1 MSFLLM
7 SGFFADHELEL
18 LALGRVCIAVVVGAI
33 IGLER
38 ELAEK
43 PAGLRTHML
52 VAGSAALFV
61 GLGDALIA
69 HWGARRLGD
78 DAAAGGLRVDPSR
91 LLDALV
97 TGLAFLGAGTILR
110 QEAGTRVSGLTTA
123 ASLFFTGIVGG
134 AIAMGQYVLAVGSA
148 VLLLATLRVV
158 GLFEHRFL
166 GR

>member
-1 MSFLLM
+1 MSDWL
-7 SGFFADHELEL
+7 ANHALEL
-18 LALGRVCIAVVVGAI
+18 QALGRVCVAVLVGAV
-33 IGLER
+33 IGIER

-61 GLGDALIA
+61 GLGDGMIA
-69 HWGARRLGD
+69 QWAPWRSG
-78 DAAAGGLRVDPSR
+78 DAADGGLRIDPSR

-123 ASLFFTGIVGG
+123 ASLFFTGIVGA
-134 AIAMGQYVLAVGSA
+134 AISLGQFVLAVGSA
-148 VLLLATLRVV
+148 AVLLATLRVV
-158 GLFEHRFL
+158 GVFERRVL
-166 GR
+166 NDQ

>member
-1 MSFLLM
+1 MSDWLA
-7 SGFFADHELEL
+7 GHELEL
-18 LALGRVCIAVVVGAI
+18 LALGRVCVAVLVGAI
-33 IGLER
+33 IGIER

-61 GLGDALIA
+61 GLGDAMIT
-69 HWGARRLGD
+69 HWGERGRWSDG
-78 DAAAGGLRVDPSR
+78 AAGGLRIDPGR

-110 QEAGTRVSGLTTA
+110 QDAGTRVSGLTTA

-148 VLLLATLRVV
+148 VLLLATLRIV
-158 GLFEHRFL
+158 GLFERRYL
-166 GR
+166 DRRSP

>member
-1 MSFLLM
+1 M
-7 SGFFADHELEL
+7 SGFLEAHELEL
-18 LALGRVCIAVVVGAI
+18 LAFGRVFIAVLVGAI
-33 IGLER
+33 IGIER

-61 GLGDALIA
+61 GLGDAMIE
-69 HWGARRLGD
+69 HWGARRLGED
-78 DAAAGGLRVDPSR
+78 GAAGGLRVDPSR

-134 AIAMGQYVLAVGSA
+134 AVAMGQYLLAVGSA
-148 VLLLATLRVV
+148 VLLLATLRIV
-158 GLFEHRFL
+158 GLFEQRL
-166 GR
+166 LARRSL

>member
-1 MSFLLM
+1 MSSWLD
-7 SGFFADHELEL
+7 GRELEL
-18 LALGRVCIAVVVGAI
+18 LALGRVCIAVLVGAI
-33 IGLER
+33 IGIER

-61 GLGDALIA
+61 GLGDALVA
-69 HWGARRLGD
+69 YWGERAR
-78 DAAAGGLRVDPSR
+78 AADSSVVGSLRVDPSR

-123 ASLFFTGIVGG
+123 ASIFFTGIVGG

-158 GLFEHRFL
+158 GFLERRFL
-166 GR
+166 

>member
-1 MSFLLM
+1 M
-7 SGFFADHELEL
+7 SGFLDGHELEL
-18 LALGRVCIAVVVGAI
+18 LALARVCVAVVIGGI
-33 IGLER
+33 IGIER

-61 GLGDALIA
+61 GLGDAMIV
-69 HWGARRLGD
+69 HWGARGRFAEEGVG
-78 DAAAGGLRVDPSR
+78 ALRFDPSR

-110 QEAGTRVSGLTTA
+110 REEGTKVSGLTTA

-134 AIAMGQYVLAVGSA
+134 AIAMGQYVLAVGSSI
-148 VLLLATLRVV
+148 LLIATLRLV
-158 GLFEHRFL
+158 GALERRF
-166 GR
+166 RDQRPP

>member
-1 MSFLLM
+1 M
-7 SGFFADHELEL
+7 SGLLEEHQLEL
-18 LALGRVCIAVVVGAI
+18 LALGRVIIAVLVGAI
-33 IGLER
+33 IGIER

-61 GLGDALIA
+61 GLGDAMVV
-69 HWGARRLGD
+69 HWGAGRLGD
-78 DAAAGGLRVDPSR
+78 DGAASGLRVDPSR

-123 ASLFFTGIVGG
+123 ASVFFTGIVGS
-134 AIAMGQYVLAVGSA
+134 AIAMGRYVLAVGSA
-148 VLLLATLRVV
+148 VLLLATLRLV
-158 GLFEHRFL
+158 GVFERRFL
-166 GR
+166 DRRSL